1 VNNTRLALT
10 PGEPAGIGP
19 DLALRLAGRE
29 QPCEVVAIADPQ
41 LLEQRAARLEVDVQL
56 RRVDYD
62 AAPRP
67 QPAGTLLVDPVARAA
82 PTMPGTPDPANA
94 RYVLNTLQ
102 RAVERCRTGAC
113 AALVT
118 GPVHKAVI
126 NTAGIPFTGHTGHLA
141 ELCGGVTPV
150 MMLATDEPRLRVALA
165 TVHLPLADVPQALTR
180 ASLQHTLRTVAA
192 DLDTRFGI
200 DAPRMLVAG
209 LNPHAGEDGYLG
221 REEIDIITP
230 VIEAERARG
239 VCISGPLPADT
250 LFTPD
255 HLRQADVV
263 IAMYH
268 DQGLPVIKHA
278 GFGRTVNI
286 TLGLPIIRTSVDHG
300 TALDRVGDAGI
311 DTGSLQAAVHMALRM
326 AAHGA

>member
-1 VNNTRLALT
+1 ASRRRRKRGGAGCTNCAPTPISTFACRGISSAVNNTRLALT

-118 GPVHKAVI
+118 GP
-126 NTAGIPFTGHTGHLA
+126 
-141 ELCGGVTPV
+141 
-150 MMLATDEPRLRVALA
+150 
-165 TVHLPLADVPQALTR
+165 
-180 ASLQHTLRTVAA
+180 
-192 DLDTRFGI
+192 
-200 DAPRMLVAG
+200 
-209 LNPHAGEDGYLG
+209 
-221 REEIDIITP
+221 
-230 VIEAERARG
+230 
-239 VCISGPLPADT
+239 
-250 LFTPD
+250 
-255 HLRQADVV
+255 
-263 IAMYH
+263 
-268 DQGLPVIKHA
+268 
-278 GFGRTVNI
+278 
-286 TLGLPIIRTSVDHG
+286 
-300 TALDRVGDAGI
+300 
-311 DTGSLQAAVHMALRM
+311 
-326 AAHGA
+326 